1 MATETLTPWK
11 RLQNPNY
18 IGAYSLDPN
27 EERIIEITK
36 VISETVKGP
45 DGKEEQCIVAYLKNE
60 KPMILNSTNCK
71 TLTRLYNTPYIEQ
84 WVGKK
89 AIIFAKKIKAFGEWV
104 EALRIK
110 DTVPSLP
117 ELTPTHEKWQGALK
131 AIQDGTVTMEK
142 LLSRFHISDENQTLL
157 KTPNQ

>member
-1 MATETLTPWK
+1 M
-11 RLQNPNY
+11 
-18 IGAYSLDPN
+18 
-27 EERIIEITK
+27 
-36 VISETVKGP
+36 
-45 DGKEEQCIVAYLKNE
+45 
-60 KPMILNSTNCK
+60 
-71 TLTRLYNTPYIEQ
+71 
-84 WVGKK
+84 KK